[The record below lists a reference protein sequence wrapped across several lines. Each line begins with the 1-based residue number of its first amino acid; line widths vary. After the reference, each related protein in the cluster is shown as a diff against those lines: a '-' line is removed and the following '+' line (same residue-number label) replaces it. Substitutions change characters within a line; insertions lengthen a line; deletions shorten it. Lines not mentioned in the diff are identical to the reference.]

1 MTRLDL
7 SHPIASG
14 MPMYPDTRPV
24 VLETASTVAADGA
37 RATDLD
43 LQTHAGTHIDAPAHM
58 REGAPTLDDLPL
70 DAFTFTA
77 RCVDCTHH
85 EDRDPITPEDLP
97 GNDAIADVDLL
108 AVHTGWSTHWG
119 TDRYR
124 DHPYLT
130 RDAATWCAD
139 HDLAVGIDAFSPDP
153 TPSTDPTRERASE
166 PDGHPA
172 HHALFDANQ
181 CIVENLTDLDQ
192 TPDTFQLHAHPLP
205 ITDADGSPI
214 RAIAEY

>member
-130 RDAATWCAD
+130 PDAAAWLAD
-139 HDLAVGIDAFSPDP
+139 HDLGLALDTYGPDP
-153 TPSTDPTRERASE
+153 TPSPNATDDE
-166 PDGHPA
+166 PPAFAA
-172 HHALFDANQ
+172 HHHLLGAGHLL
-181 CIVENLTDLDQ
+181 VENLRGLAAA
-192 TPDTFQLHAHPLP
+192 PDRFTLQAFPLKLV
-205 ITDADGSPI
+205 DGDGSPA
-214 RAIAEY
+214 RAVANVE